1 MKLDIAG
8 ARAARPYMR
17 TEYAGRIAWALA
29 TPLFR
34 FSPKPLYGS
43 RRLLLRVVRA
53 SVGRDVRIDP
63 SARIE
68 IPRNLTIGDHA
79 SIGADAWVYN
89 LGPVSIGARATVSHL
104 AHLCAGTHDY
114 ELPSLPL
121 LRLGI
126 DIGPDAW
133 ICAEAFL
140 GPAIRVGAGAVVAA
154 RAVAVRDVP
163 PWTVVAGNPASAV
176 KPRTLRD
183 GGAP

>member
-1 MKLDIAG
+1 MKLDIAR
-8 ARAARPYMR
+8 ARAARPYTR
-17 TEYAGRIAWALA
+17 IEYAGRIAWALA

-34 FSPKPLYGS
+34 FSPRPLYGW
-43 RRLLLRVVRA
+43 RRLLLRLFRA

-68 IPRNLTIGDHA
+68 IPWNLTIDDDA
-79 SIGADAWVYN
+79 SIGAGALVYN
-89 LGPVSIGARATVSHL
+89 LGPVSIGARTTVSHL

-126 DIGPDAW
+126 EIGPDAW
-133 ICAEAFL
+133 VCAEAFV

-163 PWTVVAGNPASAV
+163 PWTVVAGNPAKAV
-176 KPRTLRD
+176 KSRTLRE
-183 GGAP
+183 GGAR